1 MLHFKPGLPTL
12 LPLLPLLLCVTAA
25 CSTLEDNGTR
35 LAFALER
42 ESKVLLASGNNELQF
57 EFKPKGSANQ
67 DYEIKMLRGKDSREQ
82 PFYGGYITVSGVD
95 SGGTSYQGRYVNI
108 PKSLHVAKRGEPA
121 VITLRK
127 VAGRV
132 DVVEL
137 K

>member
-1 MLHFKPGLPTL
+1 MLRLKPGLPTL
-12 LPLLPLLLCVTAA
+12 LLLLCLTTACA
-25 CSTLEDNGTR
+25 TLEDNGTR

-42 ESKVLLASGNNELQF
+42 ESKVLLASGDNELQF
-57 EFKPKGSANQ
+57 EFKPKGSANH
-67 DYEIKMLRGKDSREQ
+67 DYEIKMLRGKDDLER

-95 SGGTSYQGRYVNI
+95 SGGTSYQGRFVNI
-108 PKSLHVAKRGEPA
+108 PKSLYVAKRGEPA
-121 VITLRK
+121 IITLRK